1 MPLATPTDVIQLL
14 NSRTLRIH
22 TGIWLVTN
30 SVLGRESSEA
40 VRLGIDAFD
49 ARQPILEGVAE
60 QQRFLGLNSDRVV
73 SALDSVARSPQGTEC
88 LLVYNFD
95 LLLARIRS
103 DERAKVWQ
111 EIFLGLP
118 HRPHALL
125 IVMPNE
131 AQYLLPNAEAL
142 AAWRSEGRLAEII

>member
-1 MPLATPTDVIQLL
+1 MPLTTPTDVIQLL
-14 NSRTLRIH
+14 NSRTLRIR

-73 SALDSVARSPQGTEC
+73 STLDRISSSPQGTEC

-118 HRPHALL
+118 HRLHALL

-131 AQYLLPNAEAL
+131 AQHLLPNAEAL